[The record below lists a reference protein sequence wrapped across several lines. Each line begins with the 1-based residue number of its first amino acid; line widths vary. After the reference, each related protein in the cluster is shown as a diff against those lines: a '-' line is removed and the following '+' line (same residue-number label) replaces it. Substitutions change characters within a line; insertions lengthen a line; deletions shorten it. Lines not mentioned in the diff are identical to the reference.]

1 MAKEA
6 AYVLFI
12 YLGMGTDVVK
22 ILFCLMVIDSIL
34 GIIKALRLGEKVSIK
49 ILVWGIITKLLL
61 LVIPMTVALI
71 AKGLSFDLTQFVV
84 IIIDIIVVSEGI
96 SIITNI
102 ISIKTKQQLENTDF
116 ITKLLISIKNVL
128 TFAMKKLF
136 KAIDDEKNKI

>member
-1 MAKEA
+1 
-6 AYVLFI
+6 
-12 YLGMGTDVVK
+12 
-22 ILFCLMVIDSIL
+22 MVIDSIL
-34 GIIKALRLGEKVSIK
+34 GIIKALRLDEKVSIK